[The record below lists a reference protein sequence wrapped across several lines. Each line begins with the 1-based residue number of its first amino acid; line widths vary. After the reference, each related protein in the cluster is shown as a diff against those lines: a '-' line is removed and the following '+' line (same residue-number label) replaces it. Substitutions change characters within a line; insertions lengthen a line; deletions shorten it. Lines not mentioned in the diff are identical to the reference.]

1 VRIVVTGG
9 SGNVGTA
16 LRRHL
21 AFEDVGVD
29 VRTLSSLRDA
39 IRGADVVV
47 HLAWAVK
54 PTDRETNVDGSEHV
68 LAACRAEGVGHLIC
82 ASSVAAYAPAPRWS
96 RVGESWPVTGIPGST
111 YSAHKV
117 RLEEMISRYP
127 LPCTVIRPCGIGQA
141 SAAKQLRQW
150 LLSRWLSPK
159 LLPLLPIPLWND
171 LRLQLVHSDDVARA
185 IVEIVRRRALGAFN
199 LASEPVLTAPMI
211 ANDVGIGRIPVPYPL
226 VEKLA
231 GATALVGLQ
240 PLTREWVRMADQAP
254 LVRSTRA
261 HEDLEWWPERD
272 ARAVLREVV
281 MAMGGVRERG

>member
-1 VRIVVTGG
+1 MRIVVTGG
-9 SGNVGTA
+9 TGNVGTA

-21 AFEDVGVD
+21 DFDDVGVD

-47 HLAWAVK
+47 HLAWAIK
-54 PTDRETNVDGSEHV
+54 PTDRETNIDGSEHV
-68 LAACRAEGVGHLIC
+68 LAACVKEEVGHLVC
-82 ASSVAAYAPAPRWS
+82 ASSVAAYAPAARYS
-96 RVGESWPVTGIPGST
+96 RVDETWPTTGIPGST

-141 SAAKQLRQW
+141 SAAQQLRRW

-159 LLPLLPIPLWND
+159 LLPLLPMPLWNG

-185 IVEIVRRRALGAFN
+185 IVQIVRLKALGAYN
-199 LASEPVLTAPMI
+199 LAAEPVLTAPMI
-211 ANDVGIGRIPVPYPL
+211 ADLVGAGRLPVPYPL

-231 GATALVGLQ
+231 GATAKLRLQ
-240 PLTREWVRMADQAP
+240 PLTPEWVRMADQAP
-254 LVRSTRA
+254 LVKTTRA
-261 HEDLEWWPERD
+261 HQDLEWWPERD
-272 ARAVLREVV
+272 ARDVLREVV
-281 MAMGGVRERG
+281 TAMGRRV